1 MLRLAARRVPSARL
15 ISTRMTVLPPP
26 PALFASIRQ
35 LSSSTIRFNE
45 SSGGAS
51 SQSEKPQRVV
61 EQLQDWSAKELTYEE
76 LKPKT
81 EQPTEVCIL
90 FSACK
95 VSY

>member
-1 MLRLAARRVPSARL
+1 MLRLAARRVHPIRP

-35 LSSSTIRFNE
+35 LSSSTVRFNE
-45 SSGGAS
+45 SSGTAG

-76 LKPKT
+76 LKPRT
-81 EQPTEVCIL
+81 EQPTEVCTL
-90 FSACK
+90 LSACK
-95 VSY
+95 AFY